1 MHDTNPAIGS
11 VWRNWDLHVHT
22 PASLV
27 QQYRSP
33 NPWDD
38 FFGDLRNLPDGYVLG
53 INDYLYVDGYERVLE
68 EYTAGGLP
76 NIAAVFPVIE
86 LRLSN
91 FVGTD
96 GHLNRI
102 NAHVVFCNTIEPETI
117 RGQFVNGLSAQYKL
131 DPTHDLDLDWRGQ
144 PTRQGL
150 REFGNLIRESLHEN
164 QKQNLPGD
172 NELLGFH
179 NLVISFDDI
188 RSQLDN
194 TIFHDKALLAIGKT
208 EWADMKWNQQSVATK
223 KDIIN
228 SASLIFT
235 AAADLASY
243 HKGRNMLTTAGV
255 NNRLI
260 DCSDAHTFSTSSEK
274 DRLGNC
280 MTWINA
286 DPTFEGL
293 RHAVTE
299 FDDRIFV
306 GHRPPKI
313 DAIHLRPDQ
322 HMSSVTIRRR
332 AEHKDVGHKYF
343 DISLPLNPG
352 FVAVVGNKGTGK
364 SALLDVVGLTSG
376 SRNESHFTF
385 LNKERFRHPINNP
398 AKNYKATLGWLSG
411 STSSREL
418 DSSISEDD
426 PERCTYLPQQL
437 IDTICSTDP
446 GDDSTKRF
454 DTELGKVLF
463 AHVPKSD
470 RLGSSDLGSLIGIRT
485 TEFERRLRLLRGE
498 LALLNSVIV
507 DQEKRSRPERR
518 RQLEAQLKLQHQQL
532 SAHIAGR
539 PPDPQQPPAVAED
552 PALAAV
558 SQELEKLREKRRE
571 VDTERINLEKQLLEL
586 GELSEI
592 ASQLLNSLET
602 LERQLDEF
610 DRTNRPRAER
620 LRLDLDQ
627 IVTRRLNSTTLE
639 SKSERLNVE
648 RSRVKQMIEG
658 SDEKSIPSRLG
669 CLDRE
674 ISDLDNQLRVP
685 FREYTESVKAMQAW
699 KTTRQRLGI
708 GSVDEPGVQ
717 ILESQL
723 KELDDIPNT
732 LLQLRNERSIK
743 VREIHRELSNIVRV
757 YMDLYQPAL
766 DFIRTHPVA
775 TRAHVEFGVGL
786 QERHL
791 DTLFWDIYN
800 RRISGSFQ
808 GIESGSELLSDFIE
822 KTDFDDEEAVVRFV
836 EELDEAIHQ
845 DVRGARRG
853 RVDPFRAIRKGYA
866 LNDLY
871 DRVFGLE
878 YLGPVYSLEYSG
890 TPIDRL
896 SPGQKGTLLLMFYL
910 LVDRSR
916 HPILLDQPD
925 ENLDNQTI
933 KELLVP
939 AIKEAKQRRQIV
951 IVTHNPNVAVVAD
964 ADQIIVARFD
974 GSRFRY
980 ESGSIERL
988 PINKKIVDVLEGTL
1002 PAFKNRSA
1010 KYQES

>member
-1 MHDTNPAIGS
+1 MYDTNPAIGS

-33 NPWDD
+33 NPWND
-38 FFGDLRNLPDGYVLG
+38 FFTDLRNLPEGYVLG

-86 LRLSN
+86 FRLSN

-117 RGQFVNGLSAQYKL
+117 RGQFVNGLSAHYKL
-131 DPTHDLDLDWRGQ
+131 DPTHHLDLDWRGQ

-150 REFGNLIRESLHEN
+150 RDFGNLIRESLPEN
-164 QKQNLPGD
+164 RKQNLPGD
-172 NELLGFH
+172 DELLGFS

-188 RSQLDN
+188 KSQLNN

-208 EWADMKWNQQSVATK
+208 EWADMKWNQQSIATK
-223 KDIIN
+223 KDLIN
-228 SASLIFT
+228 SARLIFT
-235 AAADLASY
+235 AAADLTSY
-243 HKGRNMLTTAGV
+243 HNGRAMLTKAGV

-274 DRLGNC
+274 DRIGNC

-293 RHAVTE
+293 CHAVTE
-299 FDDRIFV
+299 FDDRVFV

-313 DAIHLRPDQ
+313 DAIHLRPD
-322 HMSSVTIRRR
+322 HHISSVTIRRR
-332 AEHKDVGHKYF
+332 AGQRDVGHKYF

-364 SALLDVVGLTSG
+364 SALLDIVGLTSG
-376 SRNESHFTF
+376 TRNESHFTF
-385 LNKERFRHPINNP
+385 LNKERFRHPVNNP
-398 AKNYKATLGWLSG
+398 AQHYKATLEWLSG
-411 STSSREL
+411 SASSREL
-418 DSSISEDD
+418 NSSISEDD

-437 IDTICSTDP
+437 MDTICSTDP
-446 GDDSTKRF
+446 GDDSTHRF
-454 DTELGKVLF
+454 NTELGKVLF
-463 AHVPKSD
+463 AHVPQSD
-470 RLGSSDLGSLIGIRT
+470 RLGSQDLESLIGLRT
-485 TEFERRLRLLRGE
+485 TEFERRLGLLRSD
-498 LALLNSVIV
+498 LALLNSAIT

-518 RQLEAQLKLQHQQL
+518 RRLVAQLKLQRQQL
-532 SAHIAGR
+532 STHIAGR

-552 PALAAV
+552 PVLAAV
-558 SQELEKLREKRRE
+558 SQKLEKLREKRRE
-571 VDTERINLEKQLLEL
+571 VDAERINLQGQLLEL

-592 ASQLLNSLET
+592 TRQLLNSVET
-602 LERQLDEF
+602 LNRQFDEF
-610 DRTNRPRAER
+610 DRINRPRAER
-620 LRLDLDQ
+620 LGLDLDQ
-627 IVTRRLNSTTLE
+627 IVQRRLDSGPLE
-639 SKSERLNVE
+639 LKEKRLNVD
-648 RSRVKQMIEG
+648 RSRVEQIIEG
-658 SDEKSIPSRLG
+658 SDENSIPSQLS

-674 ISDLDNQLRVP
+674 ISDLDNQMKVP
-685 FREYTESVKAMQAW
+685 LREYMESVESMQVW
-699 KTTRQRLGI
+699 ETTRQRLAI

-717 ILESQL
+717 VLESQL
-723 KELDDIPNT
+723 KELDDIPT
-732 LLQLRNERSIK
+732 YLLQLRIDRSTK
-743 VREIHRELSNIVRV
+743 VREIHRELKNIVRV
-757 YMDLYQPAL
+757 HIDLYQPAL
-766 DFIRTHPVA
+766 HFIKTHPVA
-775 TRAHVEFGVGL
+775 TRAEVEFGVGL
-786 QERHL
+786 QERDL

-800 RRISGSFQ
+800 RRVSGSFQ
-808 GIESGSELLSDFIE
+808 GIETGSEVLTNFTE
-822 KTDFDDEEAVVRFV
+822 KTDFNDEDAIVRFV
-836 EELDEAIHQ
+836 EEVDNAIRHDIRQ
-845 DVRGARRG
+845 TKPV
-853 RVDPFRAIRKGYA
+853 RVDAFRAIRKGYT

-878 YLGPVYSLEYSG
+878 YLRPIYSLEYSG

-910 LVDRSR
+910 LVDRST

-933 KELLVP
+933 NDLLAP
-939 AIKEAKQRRQIV
+939 AIKEAKERRQIV

-964 ADQIIVARFD
+964 ADQIVVARFD
-974 GSRFRY
+974 GSRFGY

-988 PINKKIVDVLEGTL
+988 PTNKDVVDVLEGTL

-1010 KYQES
+1010 KYQEL